1 MYQSEFQQEI
11 EGMLKIGSYGEGVL
25 TKGTFT
31 KVQRTITG
39 VSAIT
44 REGLVLAEPS
54 PPQGPKEK

>member
-1 MYQSEFQQEI
+1 
-11 EGMLKIGSYGEGVL
+11 MLKIGSYGEGVL